1 MGPLEQ
7 YIRDLAEIK
16 SSGAGVDETSYY
28 PALSN
33 FLNSIGGEL
42 KPRVRCVL
50 QLQNRGAGNPDG
62 GLFTAEQF
70 KKSKGDPLP
79 GQLPKRGAIEA
90 KPVSKD
96 VHSIAA
102 SDQVA
107 KYVKKY
113 GTVLVTNFR
122 EFLLVERD
130 RDGKPRKLEGYALAR
145 GEKDFW
151 NAAKHPRTMETK
163 HGERIAD
170 YLRRVM
176 QHAAKIDSPQDL
188 AWFLASYAREALA
201 RINGKRFP
209 ALDSVRKAF
218 QEALGVSFEGP
229 KGDHFFHS
237 TLVQTL
243 FYGMFS
249 AWVLWCRGAAGR
261 TAKTPF
267 NWHETGWLLRV
278 PMIKALFMDVARPQR
293 LEGPGLDEVL
303 DWAAGALNRV
313 EREAF
318 FEKFEEEHA
327 VQYFYEPFLEA
338 FDPDL
343 RKELGVW
350 YTPPEIVKYMVARVD
365 TVLREELG
373 IADGLADPRVHVLD
387 PCCGTG
393 AYLVETLNVI
403 AATLREKGGDALV
416 AQDIKKAATERVFG
430 FEILPAPFVVS
441 HLQLGLLLHRL
452 GAPLSG
458 KGDERAGV
466 YLTNALT
473 GWEPPTGPKLS
484 FTSPELEEERE
495 AADRVKRD
503 TPILVILGNPP
514 YNAFAGVSPKEE
526 KGLVEPYKEGLIS
539 DWGIRKFNLDELYVR
554 FFRLAERRI
563 AEMTGKGIVCFI
575 SNYSWLSDPSF
586 VVLRKRLLLSFDR
599 FWIEN
604 MHGDRK
610 ISEYAPDGATSETV
624 FAIPGFSP
632 GIRQGVAISLWVKR
646 DSKAE
651 GARVGF
657 RDDVDAARAIDRR
670 AQLLAS
676 LRAQDFN
683 GKYKEARPDPS
694 NRFSFRPQKVTKRYL
709 SWPRIVDLCA
719 VPPTNGLMEK
729 RGGALID
736 IDRKALEERMR
747 AYFDL
752 GIDWDELKAQG
763 CGLTR
768 RRAAYNPKETR
779 RKAAAAERF
788 ERKRVVRYAVRP
800 FDMRWCYYTAVMP
813 VWNRPRPSLWA
824 QCWEGN
830 AFLLTRFNAAK
841 SPEGPPFYFTG
852 CLCDDHL
859 LAPDA
864 VAIPCRLKNGTRLD
878 RKDQT
883 SLFDLL
889 GEGAAAE
896 APVAN
901 ISKGAREYLAGLGLA
916 DPDSDAGIAG
926 LLWMH
931 ALATGYSSAY
941 LAENADGVRQDWP
954 RVPLPA
960 TRKRLEASASLGLEV
975 AGLLDSETG
984 VKGVTEGRIRKEL
997 KALAVVT
1004 GVGVKSLDPRK
1015 GHLDL
1020 TAGWGHEGKDG
1031 ATMPGRGD
1039 ARERDYTKKEKDA
1052 VKVGAKALRLSQ
1064 GAAFA
1069 CLGET
1074 TFDVY
1079 LNGTAYWSNV
1089 PANVWQYTIG
1099 GYQVIKKWLSYRE
1112 RPLLGRGLTPE
1123 EARKVTNIAR
1133 RIAAILLVGPALDD
1147 NYHKVKADTYA
1158 WPSKRQVKADEH

>member
-7 YIRDLAEIK
+7 YIRDLVEIK

-33 FLNSIGGEL
+33 FLNAIGGEL

-70 KKSKGDPLP
+70 KKSSGDPLP
-79 GQLPKRGAIEA
+79 GQPPKRGAIEA
-90 KPVSKD
+90 KPLSKD
-96 VHSIAA
+96 VHTIAA

-107 KYVKKY
+107 KHVKKY
-113 GTVLVTNFR
+113 GAVLVTNFR
-122 EFLLVERD
+122 GFLLVERD
-130 RDGKPRKLEGYALAR
+130 PDGKPVPLEGYALER

-151 NAAKHPRTMETK
+151 KRAKHPRTMDTK

-176 QHAAKIDSPQDL
+176 LHAAKIDSPQDL

-209 ALDSVRKAF
+209 SLDSVRKGLE
-218 QEALGVSFEGP
+218 EALGVCFEGP

-249 AWVLWCRGAAGR
+249 AWVIWCRGAAGR
-261 TAKTPF
+261 AAKARF

-278 PMIKALFMDVARPQR
+278 PMIKALFMDVAQPQR

-303 DWAAGALNRV
+303 GWAAGALNRV
-313 EREAF
+313 ERKAF
-318 FEKFEEEHA
+318 FERFEEEHA

-393 AYLVETLNVI
+393 AYLVEVLNVI
-403 AATLREKGGDALV
+403 AATLKAKGGDALV
-416 AQDIKKAATERVFG
+416 AQDIKKAATTRVFG

-452 GAPLSG
+452 GAPLAE

-526 KGLVEPYKEGLIS
+526 KGLVEPYKEGLITE
-539 DWGIRKFNLDELYVR
+539 WGIKKFNLDELYVR

-563 AEMTGKGIVCFI
+563 AEMTGRGVICYI
-575 SNYSWLSDPSF
+575 SNFSYLGDPSF
-586 VVLRKRLLLSFDR
+586 VVMRKRFLAGFDKL
-599 FWIEN
+599 WIDCMN
-604 MHGDRK
+604 GDSRETGK
-610 ISEYAPDGATSETV
+610 LTPDG
-624 FAIPGFSP
+624 
-632 GIRQGVAISLWVKR
+632 
-646 DSKAE
+646 
-651 GARVGF
+651 
-657 RDDVDAARAIDRR
+657 
-670 AQLLAS
+670 
-676 LRAQDFN
+676 
-683 GKYKEARPDPS
+683 RPDPSVFSTEHNREGIKVGTAVSLMVRKGDRQSKPEVHFRQFWGVAKRQDLLRCVLEKRRAKRHEKAQPDAS

-709 SWPRIVDLCA
+709 SWPRLMDLCA
-719 VPPTNGLMEK
+719 VPPSNGLMEK

-736 IDRKALEERMR
+736 IDLKALKKRMR
-747 AYFDL
+747 AYFDPSI
-752 GIDWDELKAQG
+752 GWDELEALG
-763 CGLTR
+763 CGLTKKR
-768 RRAAYNPKETR
+768 GRFDPKRAR
-779 RKAAAAERF
+779 RKAVAAERF
-788 ERKRVVRYAVRP
+788 DRGRIVRYAVRP
-800 FDMRWCYYTAVMP
+800 FETRWCYYTGVRP
-813 VWNRPRPSLWA
+813 VWNEPRPSLWA
-824 QCWEGN
+824 QCWQGN
-830 AFLLTRFNAAK
+830 TFLLTRFNAAK
-841 SPEGPPFYFTG
+841 WPEGPPFYFTP

-864 VAIPCRLKNGTRLD
+864 VAIPLRLKDGTRLD

-883 SLFDLL
+883 SLFDLI
-889 GEGAAAE
+889 GGAPEAE
-896 APVAN
+896 IPVAN
-901 ISKGAREYLAGLGLA
+901 LSSAARAYLTGLGLA
-916 DPDSDAGIAG
+916 DLDADPGTAG
-926 LLWMH
+926 LLWTH
-931 ALATGYSSAY
+931 ALATGYSPAY
-941 LAENADGVRQDWP
+941 LAENADGIRQDWP

-960 TRKRLEASASLGLEV
+960 TRKRLEASAELGREV
-975 AGLLDSETG
+975 AALLDTESG

-997 KALAVVT
+997 KGIALVT
-1004 GVGVKSLDPRK
+1004 GSGVKTLDPRK
-1015 GHLDL
+1015 GHLDV
-1020 TAGWGHEGKDG
+1020 TASWGRAGKDG

-1052 VKVGAKALRLSQ
+1052 VKAGAKALGLSQ
-1064 GAAFA
+1064 RAAFA
-1069 CLGET
+1069 CLGKT
-1074 TFDVY
+1074 TFDVH
-1079 LNGTAYWSNV
+1079 LNGIAYWSNV
-1089 PANVWQYTIG
+1089 PANVWAYTIG

-1112 RPLLGRGLTPE
+1112 RPLLGRGLSSE
-1123 EARKVTNIAR
+1123 EAREVTNIAR
-1133 RIAAILLVGPALDD
+1133 RIAAILLLSPALDD
-1147 NYHKVKADTYA
+1147 NYSTVKADTYA
-1158 WPSKRQVKADEH
+1158 WPSKTQAKADEQ